1 MDLLFEQ
8 FQEVFNGKPEII
20 SSAPG
25 RVNLIG
31 EHTDYNEG
39 FVFPVAINT
48 RTTCAI
54 RPAKFATRLISLQAG
69 KAEIFDSKKPRIV
82 KFWGKYAVG
91 CAKAIAQFS
100 GKPTPN
106 IEGLISSEIPKG
118 SGLSSSA
125 ALCVSLINAWN
136 GLFDYGFTPEQI
148 SDIAFTAEN
157 KYVGIAC
164 GRMDQM
170 AASQGKKGY
179 ALLIDTRSS
188 KLDYYPLPESLE
200 IVILDTR
207 KPRALTNSRYNKR
220 VEECQTAVR
229 LIQKIKPEISSLRDV
244 DFQLLEESKKVITNK
259 VIYRR
264 ARHVV
269 SENQRTL
276 DFAHALE
283 RNDFEALGELCMQSH
298 LSLKEDYEVSC
309 RELDV
314 MAESA
319 WNSTGCVAAR
329 MTGAGFGGSCVALV
343 ERGSIDTFINEV
355 MEQYLRKDFRMPVV
369 KQVSSDD
376 GGKAEKLLM
385 AEFREQK

>member
-1 MDLLFEQ
+1 MDLLFER
-8 FQEVFNGKPEII
+8 FQETFNGKPEII

-48 RTTCAI
+48 RTTCAV

-69 KAEIFDSKKPRIV
+69 KAEIFDSKRPRIV

-125 ALCVSLINAWN
+125 AWN
-136 GLFDYGFTPEQI
+136 GLFDYGFSPEQI

-207 KPRALTNSRYNKR
+207 KPRALTHSRYNKR

-244 DFQLLEESKKVITNK
+244 DVQLLEESRKVIPNR

-269 SENQRTL
+269 TENQRVF

-283 RNDFEALGELCMQSH
+283 QSDFQTLGELCRQSH
-298 LSLKEDYEVSC
+298 ISLKEDYEVSC
-309 RELDV
+309 RELDA

-319 WNSTGCVAAR
+319 WDSTGCVAAR

-343 ERGSIDTFINEV
+343 ERGSVDAFFNEV
-355 MEQYLRKDFRMPVV
+355 TGQYLRKGFRMPVI

-376 GGKAEKLLM
+376 GGKAEKLLT
-385 AEFREQK
+385 AEFREQI

>member
-8 FQEVFNGKPEII
+8 FQATFNGKPEII

-48 RTTCAI
+48 RTTCAV

-69 KAEIFDSKKPRIV
+69 KAEIFDSKRPRIV

-106 IEGLISSEIPKG
+106 IEGLVNSEIPKG

-136 GLFDYGFTPEQI
+136 GLFDYGFSPEQI

-170 AASQGKKGY
+170 AASQGKKGC

-188 KLDYYPLPESLE
+188 KLDYYPLPGSLE

-207 KPRALTNSRYNKR
+207 KHRALVHSCYNKR

-229 LIQKIKPEISSLRDV
+229 SIQKIKPEISSLRDV
-244 DFQLLEESKKVITNK
+244 DVQLLEESRKVIPNR

-269 SENQRTL
+269 TENQRVF

-283 RNDFEALGELCMQSH
+283 KSDFQTLGELCRQSH

-309 RELDV
+309 RELNA

-319 WNSTGCVAAR
+319 WDSTGCVAAR
-329 MTGAGFGGSCVALV
+329 MTGAGFGGSCIALV
-343 ERGSIDTFINEV
+343 ERDSLDAFVYEV
-355 MEQYLRKDFRMPVV
+355 TEQYLRKGFRMPVI

-376 GGKAEKLLM
+376 GGKAEKLLTT
-385 AEFREQK
+385 EFKEQT